1 MGDPT
6 KAEPR
11 NPSSGGETVQETADR
26 MSGGGN
32 PPHPSA
38 VGGAGPA
45 KFVNPSTKPS
55 SPGNYGAPVG
65 APIFS
70 GGNK

>member
-1 MGDPT
+1 MADPT

-11 NPSSGGETVQETADR
+11 NPTTGETAQESVDR
-26 MSGGGN
+26 MAGSGGN